1 MHESIVAFHLV
12 EKEICLLLHHFYDA
26 SLKGMGNIR
35 YVNSNAIAPGIVELV
50 TSSQKSQSLH
60 SSFDKSTVE
69 EKSNI

>member
-1 MHESIVAFHLV
+1 
-12 EKEICLLLHHFYDA
+12 
-26 SLKGMGNIR
+26 MGNIR
-35 YVNSNAIAPGIVELV
+35 YVNSYAIAPGIVELV